1 MQNTHETYIMDKEQ
15 ESLQINNEHC
25 SINVKHEWERKNK
38 RRKKKMN

>member
-25 SINVKHEWERKNK
+25 PLMSSMNGKERIKEE
-38 RRKKKMN
+38 RRR